1 MAQFVTIYTSMS
13 LPEIYMLQ
21 GHLEAMGIP
30 SFTKDERITQM
41 APYISSLTNGI
52 QLQVRP
58 SDIEKAVDV
67 LQDAGYL
74 VPRVSK
80 NDGFYTKTGIIF
92 LLILLLGMAYLLHSR
107 GVF

>member
-13 LPEIYMLQ
+13 LSEIYVLQ
-21 GHLEAMGIP
+21 GHLEAVGIA

-41 APYISSLTNGI
+41 APYISSITNGI
-52 QLQVRP
+52 QLQVR
-58 SDIEKAVDV
+58 SADIEKAVCI

-80 NDGFYTKTGIIF
+80 NDGFYTKAGIIF